1 MKTFFYKTLIIFILV
16 FVLFQI
22 TIGAQIRQIKTQIEN
37 IKSKENIEIIK
48 SKIRDELKTA
58 VNKENYLTQED
69 AKLINDFLNKIA
81 LELAEAEKNN

>member
-69 AKLINDFLNKIA
+69 AKLINDFFNKIKK
-81 LELAEAEKNN
+81 ELANSK

>member
-1 MKTFFYKTLIIFILV
+1 MKTFFYKTLIIFVLV

-22 TIGAQIRQIKTQIEN
+22 TIGAQIRQIRAQVEN

-48 SKIRDELKTA
+48 NKLRYELKTA

-69 AKLINDFLNKIA
+69 AKLINDFLNKIKK
-81 LELAEAEKNN
+81 ELNNSK

>member
-1 MKTFFYKTLIIFILV
+1 M

-69 AKLINDFLNKIA
+69 AKLINDFLNKIKK
-81 LELAEAEKNN
+81 ELDNSK

>member
-37 IKSKENIEIIK
+37 IKSKENIEIVK

-69 AKLINDFLNKIA
+69 AKLINDFLNKIKK
-81 LELAEAEKNN
+81 ELDNSK

>member
-1 MKTFFYKTLIIFILV
+1 MKIFFYKTLIIFILV

-69 AKLINDFLNKIA
+69 AKLINDFLNKIKK
-81 LELAEAEKNN
+81 ELDNSK

>member
-1 MKTFFYKTLIIFILV
+1 MKTFFYKTLIIFVLV

-22 TIGAQIRQIKTQIEN
+22 TIGAQIRQIRAQVEN

-48 SKIRDELKTA
+48 NKLRDELKTA

-69 AKLINDFLNKIA
+69 AKLINDFLNKIKK
-81 LELAEAEKNN
+81 ELDNSK

>member
-1 MKTFFYKTLIIFILV
+1 MKIFFYKTLIISILV

-69 AKLINDFLNKIA
+69 AKLINDFFK
-81 LELAEAEKNN
+81 

>member
-1 MKTFFYKTLIIFILV
+1 MKTFFYKTLIIFVLV

-22 TIGAQIRQIKTQIEN
+22 TIGAQIRQIRAQVEN

-69 AKLINDFLNKIA
+69 AKLINDFLNKIKK
-81 LELAEAEKNN
+81 ELDNSK

>member
-1 MKTFFYKTLIIFILV
+1 V

-69 AKLINDFLNKIA
+69 AKLINDFLNKIKK
-81 LELAEAEKNN
+81 ELDNSK

>member
-16 FVLFQI
+16 FILFQI
-22 TIGAQIRQIKTQIEN
+22 TIGAQIRQINSQIEN

-48 SKIRDELKTA
+48 NKIRDELKTA

-69 AKLINDFLNKIA
+69 AKLINDFFNKIKK
-81 LELAEAEKNN
+81 ELANSK

>member
-22 TIGAQIRQIKTQIEN
+22 TIGAQIRQIKAQIEN
-37 IKSKENIEIIK
+37 VKSRENIEIIK
-48 SKIRDELKTA
+48 NKIRDELKTA

-69 AKLINDFLNKIA
+69 AKLINDFFNKIKK
-81 LELAEAEKNN
+81 ELANSK

>member
-1 MKTFFYKTLIIFILV
+1 MKTFFYKTLIIFVLV

-48 SKIRDELKTA
+48 NKLRDELKTA

-69 AKLINDFLNKIA
+69 AKLINDFLNKIKK
-81 LELAEAEKNN
+81 ELNNSK

>member
-1 MKTFFYKTLIIFILV
+1 M

>member
-1 MKTFFYKTLIIFILV
+1 MKIFFYKTLIIFILV

-69 AKLINDFLNKIA
+69 AKLINDFLNKIKK
-81 LELAEAEKNN
+81 ELNNSK

>member
-69 AKLINDFLNKIA
+69 AKLINDFLNKIKK
-81 LELAEAEKNN
+81 ELDNSK

>member
-1 MKTFFYKTLIIFILV
+1 MKSFFYKTLIIFILV

-69 AKLINDFLNKIA
+69 AKLINDFLNKIKK
-81 LELAEAEKNN
+81 ELDNSK

>member
-48 SKIRDELKTA
+48 NKIRDELKTA

-69 AKLINDFLNKIA
+69 AKLINDFFNKIKK
-81 LELAEAEKNN
+81 ELANSK

>member
-37 IKSKENIEIIK
+37 IKSKENIEIVK
-48 SKIRDELKTA
+48 TKIRDELKTA

-69 AKLINDFLNKIA
+69 AKLINDFLNKIKK
-81 LELAEAEKNN
+81 ELDNSK

>member
-1 MKTFFYKTLIIFILV
+1 MKTFFYKTLIIFVLV

-22 TIGAQIRQIKTQIEN
+22 TIGAQIRQIRAQVEN

-48 SKIRDELKTA
+48 NKLRDELKTA

-69 AKLINDFLNKIA
+69 AKLINDFLNKIKK
-81 LELAEAEKNN
+81 ELNNSK

>member
-1 MKTFFYKTLIIFILV
+1 MKTFFYKTLIIFVLV

-48 SKIRDELKTA
+48 NKLRDELKTA

-69 AKLINDFLNKIA
+69 AKLINDFFNKIKK
-81 LELAEAEKNN
+81 ELANSK

>member
-22 TIGAQIRQIKTQIEN
+22 TLGAQIRQIKTQIEN
-37 IKSKENIEIIK
+37 IKSKENIEIVK

-69 AKLINDFLNKIA
+69 AKLINDFLNKIKK
-81 LELAEAEKNN
+81 ELDNSK

>member
-1 MKTFFYKTLIIFILV
+1 MKTFFYKTLIIFVLV

-69 AKLINDFLNKIA
+69 AKLINDFLNKIKK
-81 LELAEAEKNN
+81 ELDNSK

>member
-22 TIGAQIRQIKTQIEN
+22 TIGAQIRQIRAQVEN

-69 AKLINDFLNKIA
+69 AKLINDFLNKIKK
-81 LELAEAEKNN
+81 ELDNSK